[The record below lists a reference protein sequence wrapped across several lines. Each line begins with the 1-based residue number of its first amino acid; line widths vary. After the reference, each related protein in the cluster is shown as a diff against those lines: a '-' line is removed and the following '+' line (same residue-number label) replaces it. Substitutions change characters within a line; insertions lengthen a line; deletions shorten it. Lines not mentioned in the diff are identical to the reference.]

1 MAKGFEGRVALV
13 TGGASGIGRIT
24 AQAFARDGAKVLVST
39 GSNIQGGEE
48 TVAMIKAS
56 GGQSFFLKCDV
67 SRAAEVEAMVK
78 AAVDV
83 YGRLDFAF
91 NNAGVGP
98 DGVRMLQ
105 TDIVDLSEA
114 DWDRTADVNLKGTFL
129 CLKYEI
135 RQMLQQKFGVIINSS
150 SAGAV
155 KPQARLSAYCASK
168 SGILALS
175 KVAALECATS
185 GIRVNVVCPGPT
197 GRTRLMENLTSS
209 DPSKKEMMLDIVAMR
224 RLGEPEDIAE
234 AVIWLCS
241 DAASFI
247 TGLVMPV
254 DGGMTL
260 L

>member
-1 MAKGFEGRVALV
+1 VKRGFEGRVALV

-24 AQAFARDGAKVLVST
+24 AEAFAREGAKVLVST
-39 GSNIQGGEE
+39 DSNIKGGED
-48 TVAMIKAS
+48 TVEMIKAS
-56 GGQSFFLKCDV
+56 GGEALFVKCDV
-67 SRAAEVEAMVK
+67 SKADDVEATVK
-78 AAVDV
+78 AAVDTF
-83 YGRLDFAF
+83 GRLDFAF

-114 DWDRTADVNLKGTFL
+114 DWDRTVDVNLKGTFL
-129 CLKYEI
+129 CMKYEM
-135 RQMLQQKFGVIINSS
+135 RQMLRQKYGVIINSS

-155 KPQARLSAYCASK
+155 KPQARLSAYGASK
-168 SGILALS
+168 SGIFGLS

-209 DPSKKEMMLDIVAMR
+209 DPSKKEMMLDIIAMR
-224 RLGEPEDIAE
+224 RLGEPEDIAQ

-247 TGLVMPV
+247 TGLIMPV